1 MKTLNKILAA
11 AVTVFTVSA
20 LSSIAV
26 YAANVPKFSL
36 NEAEAA
42 AGEEVTLTFECSGNP
57 GITAWKVEFDYD
69 HDTLELISFD
79 AQGIFEGIIPSQT
92 LNADPFVMS
101 WSNDIKDISVN
112 GKIADI
118 NFKVKESATDGEYPV
133 KITYDEDNV
142 YSVVLDS
149 SGIETNVHFDTQNGL
164 IKVKHN
170 HDYTLVSQKAAT
182 CTAAGEKVYKCSKCG
197 NTKTE
202 TIKATGHKYT
212 SNTVAPTAS
221 AQGYTLHTC
230 SICGHSYKDNYTD
243 PISAQL
249 VNNSGLSATSIELG
263 DTIQVT
269 ADAEGGS
276 GSYQYQVVYKQKSQ
290 SKWTTAQAYNENT
303 TVTLKPANATEY
315 DVCVKVKDSNG
326 TEVKKFFTVSVTNQ
340 LKNISTIS
348 KMEINLGDTVKV
360 TAKASGGTGSYQYN
374 VLYKQKSQSKWTTA
388 QAYQV
393 NADVSFK
400 PAKATEYDVCVKV
413 KDSKGTEVKKYF
425 TVKVNDNTLTNIST
439 ISAENIAL
447 GDTVTVNAKATGST
461 GFYLYAVYYKK
472 ASDTKWVTK
481 QDFKS
486 NSIVTIKPSQATTY
500 DICVKIKDDQKTIV
514 KKYFTVNVTSL
525 TNTSTISS
533 TSIKLGDTI
542 KVSCSAEGST
552 GFYKYAVYYKT
563 TSDEK
568 WTTKQNYSA
577 NSTITIKPTKSA
589 KYNICV
595 KVMDNQNNIEK
606 KYFEVTVK

>member
-1 MKTLNKILAA
+1 M
-11 AVTVFTVSA
+11 
-20 LSSIAV
+20 
-26 YAANVPKFSL
+26 
-36 NEAEAA
+36 
-42 AGEEVTLTFECSGNP
+42 
-57 GITAWKVEFDYD
+57 
-69 HDTLELISFD
+69 
-79 AQGIFEGIIPSQT
+79 
-92 LNADPFVMS
+92 
-101 WSNDIKDISVN
+101 
-112 GKIADI
+112 
-118 NFKVKESATDGEYPV
+118 
-133 KITYDEDNV
+133 
-142 YSVVLDS
+142 
-149 SGIETNVHFDTQNGL
+149 
-164 IKVKHN
+164 
-170 HDYTLVSQKAAT
+170 
-182 CTAAGEKVYKCSKCG
+182 
-197 NTKTE
+197 
-202 TIKATGHKYT
+202 
-212 SNTVAPTAS
+212 
-221 AQGYTLHTC
+221 
-230 SICGHSYKDNYTD
+230 
-243 PISAQL
+243 
-249 VNNSGLSATSIELG
+249 G

-374 VLYKQKSQSKWTTA
+374 ILYKQKSQSKWTTA

-486 NSIVTIKPSQATTY
+486 NSIVTIKPLQATTY
-500 DICVKIKDDQKTIV
+500 DICVKIQCI
-514 KKYFTVNVTSL
+514 L
-525 TNTSTISS
+525 
-533 TSIKLGDTI
+533 
-542 KVSCSAEGST
+542 
-552 GFYKYAVYYKT
+552 
-563 TSDEK
+563 
-568 WTTKQNYSA
+568 
-577 NSTITIKPTKSA
+577 
-589 KYNICV
+589 
-595 KVMDNQNNIEK
+595 
-606 KYFEVTVK
+606 

>member
-149 SGIETNVHFDTQNGL
+149 SGIETNVHFDTQDGL

-170 HDYTLVSQKAAT
+170 HDYKLVNQKAAT

-197 NTKTE
+197 DTKTE

-269 ADAEGGS
+269 ADAEGGA

>member
-69 HDTLELISFD
+69 HDTLELVSFD
-79 AQGIFEGIIPSQT
+79 AQGVFEGIIPSQT
-92 LNADPFVMS
+92 LDADPFVMS
-101 WSNDIKDISVN
+101 WSNDIKDVSVN

-118 NFKVKESATDGEYPV
+118 NFKVKESAADGEYPV

-249 VNNSGLSATSIELG
+249 VNNSKLSATSIELG
-263 DTIQVT
+263 NTIQVT

-276 GSYQYQVVYKQKSQ
+276 GSYQYQVVYKQKVQ
-290 SKWTTAQAYNENT
+290 TKWTTAQAYNENT

-374 VLYKQKSQSKWTTA
+374 ILYKQKSQSKWTTA

-447 GDTVTVNAKATGST
+447 GDAVTVNAKATGST

-533 TSIKLGDTI
+533 TSIKLGDTV

-577 NSTITIKPTKSA
+577 NSTITIKPAKSA

>member
-149 SGIETNVHFDTQNGL
+149 SGIETNVHFDTQDGL

-170 HDYTLVSQKAAT
+170 HDYKLVNQKAAT

-197 NTKTE
+197 DTKTE

>member
-11 AVTVFTVSA
+11 TVTVFTVYA

-26 YAANVPKFSL
+26 YAADAPKFSL
-36 NEAEAA
+36 NEDEAA

-149 SGIETNVHFDTQNGL
+149 SGIETNVHFDTQDGL

-170 HDYTLVSQKAAT
+170 HDYKLVNQKAAT

-197 NTKTE
+197 DTKTE